1 MKHIFNIGLLS
12 LLLTGCT
19 NGGQVNSATTTEK
32 TNLTN
37 DTVIGSKTITDE
49 IAGSSYRKRATSYFV
64 IIGKDTSENTFILT
78 QSKEGGKVGVDLNIP
93 YSKASMTYRQR
104 LDELKTILPKAA
116 TDYNFDS
123 LTSISFGRLILSGD
137 LAIDITNQY
146 RQKFGTSDKIKI
158 EDYKVVEQF
167 LATSKLSS
175 DLNNLFKP
183 YSISVDKVAIEKLFF
198 TTKKE
203 LYWASK
209 IETDSINTPDKILD
223 CMTWVKLTKDE
234 NNYR

>member
-1 MKHIFNIGLLS
+1 MLI
-12 LLLTGCT
+12 
-19 NGGQVNSATTTEK
+19 
-32 TNLTN
+32 
-37 DTVIGSKTITDE
+37 
-49 IAGSSYRKRATSYFV
+49 
-64 IIGKDTSENTFILT
+64 KDIVLIDN
-78 QSKEGGKVGVDLNIP
+78 
-93 YSKASMTYRQR
+93 SKASMTYRQR

-223 CMTWVKLTKDE
+223 CMTWLKLTKDE